1 MPAVTYISSQESQTE
16 IWQLMFKEN
25 HCVILMLCVSHSVV
39 LRILLTVL
47 PEPLSECVNIALFLL
62 LYNRE
67 MKRHGNGTHNN
78 GNDYRRFPPG
88 CRQFP
93 DAGNSRMRWLMTDA
107 KGFRHWHD
115 IGTCTLQADYPV
127 LDLVCDK
134 DSTDK
139 SCIYTA
145 EVSDLDGM
153 ELMTR
158 LFRYNIIDEL
168 VIHILPEIAG
178 TGTHIFQN
186 GVPSGWI
193 LSKSTRL
200 KNGICR
206 NIYRRKAR

>member
-1 MPAVTYISSQESQTE
+1 MATV
-16 IWQLMFKEN
+16 
-25 HCVILMLCVSHSVV
+25 
-39 LRILLTVL
+39 RIITAMT
-47 PEPLSECVNIALFLL
+47 IDGFL
-62 LYNRE
+62 
-67 MKRHGNGTHNN
+67 
-78 GNDYRRFPPG
+78 
-88 CRQFP
+88 P
-93 DAGNSRMRWLMTDA
+93 DADNPRMRWLMTDA
-107 KGFRHWHD
+107 KGFRYWHD
-115 IGTCTLQADYPV
+115 IGTYTLEADYPV

-134 DSTDK
+134 GSTDK

-153 ELMTR
+153 DLMTR

-178 TGTHIFQN
+178 TGTHTFQN

>member
-1 MPAVTYISSQESQTE
+1 MATV
-16 IWQLMFKEN
+16 
-25 HCVILMLCVSHSVV
+25 
-39 LRILLTVL
+39 RIITAMT
-47 PEPLSECVNIALFLL
+47 IDGFL
-62 LYNRE
+62 
-67 MKRHGNGTHNN
+67 
-78 GNDYRRFPPG
+78 
-88 CRQFP
+88 P
-93 DAGNSRMRWLMTDA
+93 DAGSSLMRWLMTDV

-115 IGTCTLQADYPV
+115 IGTYTLGADYPV

-134 DSTDK
+134 DSANK

-178 TGTHIFQN
+178 TGTHTFQN

-193 LSKSTRL
+193 LSKSTRF

-206 NIYRRKAR
+206 NIYRHKAR